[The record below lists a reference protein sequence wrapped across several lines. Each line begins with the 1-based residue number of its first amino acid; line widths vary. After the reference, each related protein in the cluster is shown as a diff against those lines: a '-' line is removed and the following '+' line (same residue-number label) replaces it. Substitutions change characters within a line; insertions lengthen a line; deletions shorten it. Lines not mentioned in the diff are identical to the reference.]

1 MPFDSEWVIWEKV
14 AQETNIHLE
23 GVIAKSNASEEEA
36 FNLMLS
42 SGELADVIGYS
53 SSADLEKL
61 GRDGGL
67 LALNDL
73 IKEHAPNIQKML
85 DTDPKF
91 KQGATSLDGNIYFIP
106 KNQSLMSAEFFWIR
120 QDWLDKLDLEVPTT
134 VDELYTVLRFFLET
148 MTLMVMAKKTKYH
161 FLIELVGRCQ
171 MNTFTCLIQ
180 VQNSIQEM
188 VK

>member
-73 IKEHAPNIQKML
+73 IKEHAPNIQK
-85 DTDPKF
+85 K
-91 KQGATSLDGNIYFIP
+91 
-106 KNQSLMSAEFFWIR
+106 
-120 QDWLDKLDLEVPTT
+120 
-134 VDELYTVLRFFLET
+134 
-148 MTLMVMAKKTKYH
+148 
-161 FLIELVGRCQ
+161 
-171 MNTFTCLIQ
+171 CLIQ
-180 VQNSIQEM
+180 TRNSNKVLHLLMEIFTLYLKTNHLCQLSSSGF
-188 VK
+188 VKTG